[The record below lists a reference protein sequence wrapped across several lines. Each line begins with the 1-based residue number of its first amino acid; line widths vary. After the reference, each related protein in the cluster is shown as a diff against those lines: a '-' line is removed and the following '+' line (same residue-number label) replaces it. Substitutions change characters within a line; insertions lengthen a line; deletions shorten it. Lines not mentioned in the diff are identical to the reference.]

1 MCSNFYFFCN
11 NYGFISDHKMSYY
24 DVILQP
30 KQCKCFPF
38 DHVQTVFCNQ
48 VSNWSI
54 SCIHI
59 DNGMHEDVKDN
70 YVVLLIFV
78 IVWAKI
84 TLEKSKFGKILR
96 NDNNRGKNYRKI
108 LCLLLRHRNWEPI
121 KYLDTNSFRANSLV
135 IIFLLFDGRVA
146 IFTERIRGIRRDWYA
161 VVMSNQNGFV
171 HHHKTKSEVSPPVGW
186 NNFDEVKIQ

>member
-54 SCIHI
+54 SCIHV

-70 YVVLLIFV
+70 NVVLLICV
-78 IVWAKI
+78 IV
-84 TLEKSKFGKILR
+84 
-96 NDNNRGKNYRKI
+96 
-108 LCLLLRHRNWEPI
+108 
-121 KYLDTNSFRANSLV
+121 
-135 IIFLLFDGRVA
+135 
-146 IFTERIRGIRRDWYA
+146 
-161 VVMSNQNGFV
+161 
-171 HHHKTKSEVSPPVGW
+171 
-186 NNFDEVKIQ
+186 